1 MINLSLNELK
11 LIAKSRDIKDYENKS
26 EDELI
31 TILNQ
36 PKLKIS
42 LSKQKI
48 KEIWEK
54 FGKLRDRSSKSKTK
68 EIRKNVYEMEN
79 KNNLSASK
87 IKEIEKKSSWIR
99 KESF

>member
-31 TILNQ
+31 TRLNQ

-54 FGKLRDRSSKSKTK
+54 FGKLRDRFSK
-68 EIRKNVYEMEN
+68 
-79 KNNLSASK
+79 SK
-87 IKEIEKKSSWIR
+87 IKEIRKKCLWNGKQKQPFSIKNKRDWKKI
-99 KESF
+99 FLN